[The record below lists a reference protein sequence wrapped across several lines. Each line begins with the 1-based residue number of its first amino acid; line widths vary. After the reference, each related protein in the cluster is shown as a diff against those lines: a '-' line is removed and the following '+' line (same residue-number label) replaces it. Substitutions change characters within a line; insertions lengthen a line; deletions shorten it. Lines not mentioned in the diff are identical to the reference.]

1 MATPSTRENAE
12 HRRHYADAPDL
23 DAVVIGAG
31 FAGLYMLHRLRDM
44 GLSVRVFERGSGVGG
59 TWYWNRYPGARCDTD
74 SVEYSY
80 QFSDALQQ
88 EWRWT
93 ERFATQPEILRYLE
107 HVADRFDLRRD
118 IRFGTTVTEAAFDEA
133 AGCWRIATDDGARLS
148 ATYCIMATGCL
159 SAPNRPEFDGLDRF
173 AGEWY
178 HTGAWPHEGVSFAGK
193 RVGIVGTG
201 SSAIQSIP
209 LIAAEAGHLTVF
221 QRQANYTV
229 PARNAPLDAG
239 VYADIRAQYGE
250 LRQQAKQTPTGCW
263 WHVNPATADEMS
275 PSARRR
281 ELEARW
287 ETGGLC
293 MYSVFKDVLMNDE
306 ANEIAA
312 AFIREKIRGLAHDP
326 QVAALLSPHSFVGC
340 KRICLDTDYFATFN
354 RPNVTLVDISD
365 APVEEITCAGLRTG
379 GREYDLDTIVFAI
392 GYDAMTGP
400 LLRVDIR
407 GAGGQTLKA
416 KWADGPRT
424 YLGLLVEGFPNLFT
438 ITGPSSPSVLTNMV
452 PAIEQHVEWIA
463 DCIANARACGRPRI
477 EATRE
482 AEDGWMAHHEE
493 VAAET
498 LFPSCNSW
506 YVGANVPGKPRKVTP
521 YTGGFPTYIE
531 KCDAVV
537 ANGYEGFS
545 LTAT

>member
-1 MATPSTRENAE
+1 MATPSTRESAE
-12 HRRHYADAPDL
+12 HRRHSGDAPDV

-31 FAGLYMLHRLRDM
+31 FAGLYMLHRLRNM

-159 SAPNRPEFDGLDRF
+159 SAVNRPEFDGLDRF

-209 LIAAEAGHLTVF
+209 LIAAEAHQLTVF

-293 MYSVFKDVLMNDE
+293 MYSVFKDVLVNGE
-306 ANEIAA
+306 ANDIAA
-312 AFIREKIRGLAHDP
+312 DFIRSKIRTQVRDP
-326 QVAALLSPHSFVGC
+326 ELAALLSPHSFVGC

-365 APVEEITCAGLRTG
+365 APVEEITCAGLRTD
-379 GREYDLDTIVFAI
+379 GREYELDTIVFAI

-407 GAGGQTLKA
+407 GAGGRTLKA

>member
-12 HRRHYADAPDL
+12 HRRHYADAPDV

-118 IRFGTTVTEAAFDEA
+118 IRFGTSVTEAAFDEA

-209 LIAAEAGHLTVF
+209 LIAAEARSPHCL
-221 QRQANYTV
+221 
-229 PARNAPLDAG
+229 PAP
-239 VYADIRAQYGE
+239 GE
-250 LRQQAKQTPTGCW
+250 LHRPRPQRPAGRWRIRRHQGAVRGAQAAGQ
-263 WHVNPATADEMS
+263 ADADRLLVACE
-275 PSARRR
+275 PGDLRRDEPVGASAR
-281 ELEARW
+281 A
-287 ETGGLC
+287 G
-293 MYSVFKDVLMNDE
+293 
-306 ANEIAA
+306 
-312 AFIREKIRGLAHDP
+312 
-326 QVAALLSPHSFVGC
+326 SPVG
-340 KRICLDTDYFATFN
+340 
-354 RPNVTLVDISD
+354 
-365 APVEEITCAGLRTG
+365 
-379 GREYDLDTIVFAI
+379 
-392 GYDAMTGP
+392 
-400 LLRVDIR
+400 
-407 GAGGQTLKA
+407 
-416 KWADGPRT
+416 
-424 YLGLLVEGFPNLFT
+424 
-438 ITGPSSPSVLTNMV
+438 
-452 PAIEQHVEWIA
+452 
-463 DCIANARACGRPRI
+463 
-477 EATRE
+477 
-482 AEDGWMAHHEE
+482 DGWALHVQRLQGRTDE
-493 VAAET
+493 
-498 LFPSCNSW
+498 
-506 YVGANVPGKPRKVTP
+506 
-521 YTGGFPTYIE
+521 
-531 KCDAVV
+531 
-537 ANGYEGFS
+537 
-545 LTAT
+545 